1 MIEYRIWHDN
11 ESFANYII
19 ENTDLTNEKIILSY
33 LYKSD
38 ASDSKKFHSV
48 PDHIKQILYLDAPDL
63 IVEKNN
69 EPLFSIEISTEAG
82 TGHNVFQRFARL
94 AASVENDVPTFYI
107 YPEAK
112 LIGRK
117 IKGKT
122 AKKVGWDKLNRL
134 IFYALE
140 RVMQIYEIPA
150 LFYYYPSTFRKF
162 EKTPELAPFLP
173 LQGLLNDSNPAY
185 LSCPDSKDVEMSNL
199 FSVIND
205 FLKCYTKNGIIDG
218 RKKLKN
224 IPSVSKRRMYMS
236 SEFYNKNGKLNSSP
250 NTQTVTIPTEYLLN
264 HLSKYNTKNYN
275 IGGLL
280 RSRKETV
287 IYFTDSKFR
296 GDPYPGAFSAV
307 DFLQCRTDKTF
318 EDRDKNLV
326 LVVGKLD
333 IDELKKTISVSSN
346 KSSIELFI
354 NDVQACTKKDILSKD
369 YTDLKNDEIPR
380 YYMQV
385 RYGTT
390 FSKSKHIRVY
400 SYFADC
406 IIFKDGALWRD
417 G

>member
-1 MIEYRIWHDN
+1 MSEYRIWHDN
-11 ESFANYII
+11 ETFANYII
-19 ENTDLTNEKIILSY
+19 ENTELKDKKVSLNY
-33 LYKSD
+33 LHKSD
-38 ASDSKKFHSV
+38 ASDSKHFHSV
-48 PDHIKQILYLDAPDL
+48 PDHIKQILYLDSPDI

-112 LIGRK
+112 LIKRSGLK
-117 IKGKT
+117 L
-122 AKKVGWDKLNRL
+122 GWDRLNEL

-140 RVMQIYEIPA
+140 KIMQIYDIPA
-150 LFYYYPSTFRKF
+150 LFYYYPSYFRKF
-162 EKTPELAPFLP
+162 EREPDKAPFLP
-173 LQGLLNDSNPAY
+173 YKGLKNDSSMKFI
-185 LSCPDSKDVEMSNL
+185 SCPDSTNSEMQSM
-199 FSVIND
+199 FGTIND
-205 FLKCYTKNGIIDG
+205 FLTCYNKHGIVDG
-218 RKKLKN
+218 RRKLKN
-224 IPSVSKRRMYMS
+224 LPSVSKRRMFMMS
-236 SEFYNKNGKLNSSP
+236 EYHRRDGKIEKSP
-250 NTQTVTIPTEYLLN
+250 NTSTVTIPTNYLLN
-264 HLSKYNTKNYN
+264 YLEKYHTKKYE

-280 RSRKETV
+280 KSRKETV

-296 GDPYPGAFSAV
+296 GDPYPGAFSAI
-307 DFLQCRTDKTF
+307 DFMQCRIGKSF
-318 EDRDKNLV
+318 EEREKNLV
-326 LVVGKLD
+326 LVVGR
-333 IDELKKTISVSSN
+333 ISVNHTKKTIEVNSS
-346 KSSIELFI
+346 KSSIDMFVK
-354 NDVQACTKKDILSKD
+354 DVQACTKKDILHKEYS
-369 YTDLKNDEIPR
+369 DLKKSEIPR

>member
-1 MIEYRIWHDN
+1 MNQYRIWHDN
-11 ESFANYII
+11 ESFADFIINHTNLKKENYV
-19 ENTDLTNEKIILSY
+19 LSY

-38 ASDSKKFHSV
+38 ASDSKNFHSI
-48 PDHIKQILYLDAPDL
+48 PDHIKQILYLDAPDI

-82 TGHNVFQRFARL
+82 TGHNAFQRFARL

-112 LIGRK
+112 LIKRK
-117 IKGKT
+117 GNKL
-122 AKKVGWDKLNRL
+122 GWDKLNPL

-140 RVMQIYEIPA
+140 RIMQIYEIPA
-150 LFYYYPSTFRKF
+150 LFYYYPSTFQKF
-162 EKTPELAPFLP
+162 KAQPNNAPFLP
-173 LQGLLNDSNPAY
+173 HKGLLNDSNPKF
-185 LSCPDSKDVEMSNL
+185 LSCPDSTDSEMKGL

-205 FLKCYTKNGIIDG
+205 FLKCYDKNGIIDG

-224 IPSVSKRRMYMS
+224 ILSVSNRRLFMS
-236 SEFYNKNGKLNSSP
+236 TEYHKKNGSLNASP
-250 NTQTVTIPTEYLLN
+250 NTSTVTIPTEYLLN
-264 HLSKYNTKNYN
+264 YLNKYSTKNYQ

-287 IYFTDSKFR
+287 IYYTDSKFR
-296 GDPYPGAFSAV
+296 GDPYPGAFSAI
-307 DFLQCRTDKTF
+307 DFMQCRTDKTF
-318 EDRDKNLV
+318 EDREKNLI
-326 LVVGKLD
+326 LVVGKLKVD
-333 IDELKKTISVSSN
+333 SKKKTIEIDSK
-346 KSSIELFI
+346 KSSIDLFI
-354 NDVQACTKKDILSKD
+354 KDVQACTKKDILSKD
-369 YTDLKNDEIPR
+369 YNDLKKAEIPR

-406 IIFKDGALWRD
+406 ILFKDGALWRD

>member
-1 MIEYRIWHDN
+1 MTEYRIWHDN

-19 ENTDLTNEKIILSY
+19 ENTDLKNEKITLSY
-33 LYKSD
+33 LFKSD

-112 LIGRK
+112 LIKRK
-117 IKGKT
+117 GNKL
-122 AKKVGWDKLNRL
+122 GWDKLNPL
-134 IFYALE
+134 IFHALE
-140 RVMQIYEIPA
+140 RIMQLYEIPA
-150 LFYYYPSTFRKF
+150 LFYYYPSLFRKF
-162 EKTPELAPFLP
+162 AKNPDKAPFLP
-173 LQGLLNDSNPAY
+173 HKGLLYDKNPKF
-185 LSCPDSKDVEMSNL
+185 LSCPDSKDGEMINL

-205 FLKCYTKNGIIDG
+205 FLNCYNKWGIIDG

-224 IPSVSKRRMYMS
+224 ISSAHKRRTYMA
-236 SEFYNKNGKLNSSP
+236 SEFHNKNGKLNSSP
-250 NTQTVTIPTEYLLN
+250 NSSTVIIPTEYLLN
-264 HLSKYNTKNYN
+264 HLSKYNTKSYN

-280 RSRKETV
+280 KSRKETV

-296 GDPYPGAFSAV
+296 GDPYPGAFSAI
-307 DFLQCRTDKTF
+307 DFMQCRTDKTF

-326 LVVGKLD
+326 LVIGKLD
-333 IDELKKTISVSSN
+333 VDDIKKTINVSST

-369 YTDLKNDEIPR
+369 YSDLKNEEIPR

>member
-1 MIEYRIWHDN
+1 MNKYRIWHDN
-11 ESFANYII
+11 ESFANFII
-19 ENTDLTNEKIILSY
+19 NHTNLKKENYILSY

-38 ASDSKKFHSV
+38 ASDSKNFHSV
-48 PDHIKQILYLDAPDL
+48 PDHIKQILYLDAPDV

-112 LIGRK
+112 LIKRK
-117 IKGKT
+117 GNKL
-122 AKKVGWDKLNRL
+122 GWDKLNPL
-134 IFYALE
+134 IFFALE
-140 RVMQIYEIPA
+140 RIMQIYEIPA
-150 LFYYYPSTFRKF
+150 LFYYYPSTFQKF
-162 EKTPELAPFLP
+162 KTKPDKAPFLP
-173 LQGLLNDSNPAY
+173 YKGLLNDSNPKFM
-185 LSCPDSKDVEMSNL
+185 SCPDSTDSEMIGL
-199 FSVIND
+199 FSVIDD
-205 FLKCYTKNGIIDG
+205 FLKCYDKNGIIDG

-224 IPSVSKRRMYMS
+224 ILSVSKRRMFMS
-236 SEFYNKNGKLNSSP
+236 SEYHRKNGSINSSP
-250 NTQTVTIPTEYLLN
+250 NTSTITIPTEYLLN
-264 HLSKYNTKNYN
+264 YLKKYNTKNYQ

-296 GDPYPGAFSAV
+296 GDPYPGAFSAI
-307 DFLQCRTDKTF
+307 DFMQCRVDKTF
-318 EDRDKNLV
+318 EDREKNLV
-326 LVVGKLD
+326 LLVGKLKLD
-333 IDELKKTISVSSN
+333 PKKKTIEIDSK
-346 KSSIELFI
+346 KSSIDLFI
-354 NDVQACTKKDILSKD
+354 NDVKTCTKKDILGKD
-369 YTDLKNDEIPR
+369 YNELKNAEIPR

-406 IIFKDGALWRD
+406 ILFKDGALWRD

>member
-1 MIEYRIWHDN
+1 MNQYRIWHDN
-11 ESFANYII
+11 ESFADFIINHTNLKKENYV
-19 ENTDLTNEKIILSY
+19 LSY

-38 ASDSKKFHSV
+38 ASDSKNFHSV
-48 PDHIKQILYLDAPDL
+48 PDHIKQILYLDAPDI

-112 LIGRK
+112 LIKRK
-117 IKGKT
+117 GNKL
-122 AKKVGWDKLNRL
+122 GWDKLNPL

-140 RVMQIYEIPA
+140 RIMQIYEIPA
-150 LFYYYPSTFRKF
+150 LFYYYPSTFQKF
-162 EKTPELAPFLP
+162 KAQPNKAPFLP
-173 LQGLLNDSNPAY
+173 HKGLLNDSSPKF
-185 LSCPDSKDVEMSNL
+185 LSCPDSTDSEMKGL

-205 FLKCYTKNGIIDG
+205 FLKCYDKNGIIDG

-224 IPSVSKRRMYMS
+224 ILSVSKRRLFMS
-236 SEFYNKNGKLNSSP
+236 TEYHKKNGSLNASP
-250 NTQTVTIPTEYLLN
+250 NTSTVTIPTEYLLN
-264 HLSKYNTKNYN
+264 YLNKYSTKNYQ

-296 GDPYPGAFSAV
+296 GDPYPGAFSAI
-307 DFLQCRTDKTF
+307 DFMQCRTDKTF
-318 EDRDKNLV
+318 EDREKNLI
-326 LVVGKLD
+326 LVVGKLKVD
-333 IDELKKTISVSSN
+333 SKKKTIEIDSK
-346 KSSIELFI
+346 KSSIDLFVK
-354 NDVQACTKKDILSKD
+354 DVQACTKKDILGKD
-369 YTDLKNDEIPR
+369 YSDLKKAEIPR

-406 IIFKDGALWRD
+406 ILFKDGALWRD